1 MSAQSN
7 ETFELNS
14 DDITFLKL
22 LIDSF
27 YFPELNPV
35 SLMLGSKLVNPPAFE
50 RMALQIISQ
59 TKLMKKEKIW
69 LNMRRT
75 DTVFHR
81 KVSFDLTIYI
91 LLFQPSRKK
100 LVICSAQHPESKRN
114 LINYINMYVN
124 TFLFLFFMSF
134 CPCAIPSQ
142 HIISRCITKFDGYKE
157 VWTDEK
163 YSYRCQEM

>member
-27 YFPELNPV
+27 YFPDLNPV

-59 TKLMKKEKIW
+59 TKLMKKEKI
-69 LNMRRT
+69 
-75 DTVFHR
+75 
-81 KVSFDLTIYI
+81 
-91 LLFQPSRKK
+91 
-100 LVICSAQHPESKRN
+100 
-114 LINYINMYVN
+114 
-124 TFLFLFFMSF
+124 
-134 CPCAIPSQ
+134 
-142 HIISRCITKFDGYKE
+142 
-157 VWTDEK
+157 
-163 YSYRCQEM
+163 